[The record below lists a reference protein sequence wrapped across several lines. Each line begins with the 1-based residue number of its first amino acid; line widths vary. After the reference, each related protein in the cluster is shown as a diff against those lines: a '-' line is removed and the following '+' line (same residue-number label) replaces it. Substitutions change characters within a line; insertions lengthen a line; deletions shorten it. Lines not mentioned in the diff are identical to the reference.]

1 MEQTRRVGKFTRDES
16 SRGRGTRLNIR
27 LSMEKQAYIHGWGG
41 RNVEEIHKNTRGTT
55 KPGQT
60 RGRKAM
66 NKHTDLPNLWGGRE
80 ELVRQQERI
89 HSILLEGITAQGL
102 IGQPNR

>member
-1 MEQTRRVGKFTRDES
+1 MKQTRRVGKFTRDEP

-27 LSMEKQAYIHGWGG
+27 LSMEKQAYMGRG
-41 RNVEEIHKNTRGTT
+41 RNVEGIHKNTRGI
-55 KPGQT
+55 KRPGQA
-60 RGRKAM
+60 RGKKTM

-80 ELVRQQERI
+80 EFVWQQERI

-102 IGQPNR
+102 IRQPNW